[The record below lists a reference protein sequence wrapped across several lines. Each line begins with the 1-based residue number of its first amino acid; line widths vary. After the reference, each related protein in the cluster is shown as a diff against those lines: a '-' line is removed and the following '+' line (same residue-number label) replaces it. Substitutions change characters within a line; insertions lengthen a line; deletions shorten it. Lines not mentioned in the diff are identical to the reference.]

1 MQPHAIFPTARTAV
15 PHGKTAQTTVR
26 HVVAGPSLTERRTTP
41 PDSSGEEEKQFGNS
55 SPADAGNTSH
65 NALWMSRFH
74 QRGPPSTGV
83 CGMQPTERHMSNA
96 RKWFIMTSPD
106 PRLVEV
112 RLLEENIRRERGGL
126 STFQYFIPYQF
137 LKHRVADPNPDD
149 MSGDGPYNP
158 LNRADVSANN
168 QLRSALRRYI
178 FIRSSDRELERFL
191 EENSGRES
199 CRTLWYYRD
208 RDRNRLTVSDSA
220 MGSFID
226 ACCDRRIRFEV
237 WPCVDHIGE
246 GAEVVLNSTPFK
258 GCRGRVLEVR
268 QDRRGTTLT
277 VGIRVLQGV
286 FFLRLPS
293 VRMED
298 VLYEPKD
305 ASPVVRENNRYKL
318 VEDTQRQIFGVMSR
332 RLGGVQTGKS
342 RARDLSLL
350 ESLYNYRYRV
360 FEGDAMRRKFKAL
373 MLLCALLLGDRD
385 GTSDLVKDVRRELDE
400 VDSRPRSKVSVSVR
414 AFLLSALYLATK
426 EPQYYKEAVEY
437 FRVQEKLPEVQ
448 KQLVGFVEKWHG
460 EKS

>member
-1 MQPHAIFPTARTAV
+1 MVHHDLP
-15 PHGKTAQTTVR
+15 
-26 HVVAGPSLTERRTTP
+26 
-41 PDSSGEEEKQFGNS
+41 
-55 SPADAGNTSH
+55 
-65 NALWMSRFH
+65 
-74 QRGPPSTGV
+74 
-83 CGMQPTERHMSNA
+83 
-96 RKWFIMTSPD
+96 

-226 ACCDRRIRFEV
+226 ACCDRRIRF
-237 WPCVDHIGE
+237 D
-246 GAEVVLNSTPFK
+246 AEAPPSPSASAYFRACSSSASPPSAWRTYSTS
-258 GCRGRVLEVR
+258 
-268 QDRRGTTLT
+268 RRTPPPWYARTTAT
-277 VGIRVLQGV
+277 SWWRT
-286 FFLRLPS
+286 PS
-293 VRMED
+293 VRSS
-298 VLYEPKD
+298 
-305 ASPVVRENNRYKL
+305 ASCPAV
-318 VEDTQRQIFGVMSR
+318 S
-332 RLGGVQTGKS
+332 
-342 RARDLSLL
+342 
-350 ESLYNYRYRV
+350 
-360 FEGDAMRRKFKAL
+360 KA
-373 MLLCALLLGDRD
+373 DRPGSPAP
-385 GTSDLVKDVRRELDE
+385 GTSPCSSPSTTTATACSMKDVRRELDE

-414 AFLLSALYLATK
+414 AFMLSALYLATK
-426 EPQYYKEAVEY
+426 EPLYYKEATEY
-437 FRVQEKLPEVQ
+437 FHSQEKLPEVQ

>member
-1 MQPHAIFPTARTAV
+1 
-15 PHGKTAQTTVR
+15 
-26 HVVAGPSLTERRTTP
+26 
-41 PDSSGEEEKQFGNS
+41 
-55 SPADAGNTSH
+55 
-65 NALWMSRFH
+65 
-74 QRGPPSTGV
+74 
-83 CGMQPTERHMSNA
+83 
-96 RKWFIMTSPD
+96 MTSPD

-220 MGSFID
+220 MGNFID

-332 RLGGVQTGKS
+332 RLEGRQTGKS

-350 ESLYNYRYRV
+350 ESLYNYRYRT
-360 FEGDAMRRKFKAL
+360 FSGDAMRRRFTGL
-373 MLLCALLLGDRD
+373 MLLCASLLGDRYGVD
-385 GTSDLVKDVRRELDE
+385 ELAGRARSE
-400 VDSRPRSKVSVSVR
+400 LASIESRPKSKMSVSVR
-414 AFLLSALYLATK
+414 AFLLSALYIATGE
-426 EPQYYKEAVEY
+426 EPYYREAMDY
-437 FRVQEKLPEVQ
+437 FNAQTKLTEVQ
-448 KQLVGFVEKWHG
+448 KQLVGFMEERHG
-460 EKS
+460 GKG

>member
-1 MQPHAIFPTARTAV
+1 MQPHAIFPTAQTAV

-26 HVVAGPSLTERRTTP
+26 HAVADPSLTERRTTP

-112 RLLEENIRRERGGL
+112 RLLEENIRRARGGL

-137 LKHRVADPNPDD
+137 LKHRVAAPNPDD

-191 EENSGRES
+191 EDNSGRES

-277 VGIRVLQGV
+277 V
-286 FFLRLPS
+286 PS
-293 VRMED
+293 VRFS
-298 VLYEPKD
+298 
-305 ASPVVRENNRYKL
+305 ASCPAVSKADRPGSPAPG
-318 VEDTQRQIFGVMSR
+318 TSPCSSPS
-332 RLGGVQTGKS
+332 TTTATACS
-342 RARDLSLL
+342 RAMPSAA
-350 ESLYNYRYRV
+350 S
-360 FEGDAMRRKFKAL
+360 
-373 MLLCALLLGDRD
+373 
-385 GTSDLVKDVRRELDE
+385 
-400 VDSRPRSKVSVSVR
+400 SRP
-414 AFLLSALYLATK
+414 
-426 EPQYYKEAVEY
+426 
-437 FRVQEKLPEVQ
+437 
-448 KQLVGFVEKWHG
+448 
-460 EKS
+460 

>member
-1 MQPHAIFPTARTAV
+1 
-15 PHGKTAQTTVR
+15 
-26 HVVAGPSLTERRTTP
+26 
-41 PDSSGEEEKQFGNS
+41 
-55 SPADAGNTSH
+55 
-65 NALWMSRFH
+65 
-74 QRGPPSTGV
+74 
-83 CGMQPTERHMSNA
+83 
-96 RKWFIMTSPD
+96 MTSPD

-137 LKHRVADPNPDD
+137 LKHRVAAPNPDD

-246 GAEVVLNSTPFK
+246 GTEVVLNSTPFK

-318 VEDTQRQIFGVMSR
+318 VEDTQRQIFGVTCPAVS
-332 RLGGVQTGKS
+332 
-342 RARDLSLL
+342 
-350 ESLYNYRYRV
+350 
-360 FEGDAMRRKFKAL
+360 KA
-373 MLLCALLLGDRD
+373 DRPGSPAP
-385 GTSDLVKDVRRELDE
+385 GTSPCSSPSTTTATACSRVMPSAAS
-400 VDSRPRSKVSVSVR
+400 SRP
-414 AFLLSALYLATK
+414 
-426 EPQYYKEAVEY
+426 
-437 FRVQEKLPEVQ
+437 
-448 KQLVGFVEKWHG
+448 
-460 EKS
+460 

>member
-1 MQPHAIFPTARTAV
+1 
-15 PHGKTAQTTVR
+15 
-26 HVVAGPSLTERRTTP
+26 
-41 PDSSGEEEKQFGNS
+41 
-55 SPADAGNTSH
+55 
-65 NALWMSRFH
+65 
-74 QRGPPSTGV
+74 
-83 CGMQPTERHMSNA
+83 
-96 RKWFIMTSPD
+96 MTSPD

-149 MSGDGPYNP
+149 VSGDGPYNP

-305 ASPVVRENNRYKL
+305 ASPVVRTPPPWYARTTATSWWRTRSARFSASCRAVSGACRPGSPVPGTSPCSSL
-318 VEDTQRQIFGVMSR
+318 ST
-332 RLGGVQTGKS
+332 TTATACS
-342 RARDLSLL
+342 RATP
-350 ESLYNYRYRV
+350 
-360 FEGDAMRRKFKAL
+360 
-373 MLLCALLLGDRD
+373 CAA
-385 GTSDLVKDVRRELDE
+385 S
-400 VDSRPRSKVSVSVR
+400 SRP
-414 AFLLSALYLATK
+414 
-426 EPQYYKEAVEY
+426 
-437 FRVQEKLPEVQ
+437 
-448 KQLVGFVEKWHG
+448 
-460 EKS
+460 